1 MMSITHAMTGSF
13 SVVRGLLKQG
23 PAAVGSASVATSTIQ
38 RAPPPA
44 EDSRPEKDFSLQG
57 RLQAAL
63 APEATDP
70 ERDALLYAISRPLA
84 PEASPR
90 EHADFLLS
98 LLTDERSLALTG
110 SNGRTLKKA
119 ATQALLALGYP
130 YALEIPPEV
139 VEQSSGDRSLRNRL
153 RWGRALLVANAVG
166 PSLFF
171 TSLILRGGVRSDL
184 AVIPIIFA
192 VFGACTVLPMA
203 LILLGRKKKSMLLR
217 ILGSLG
223 HVLSGLAVGGLSLAL
238 LEGVLRRPRF
248 IEVLLVMGGLG
259 FGALQLVGTSLL
271 QAPRREE

>member
-1 MMSITHAMTGSF
+1 M
-13 SVVRGLLKQG
+13 
-23 PAAVGSASVATSTIQ
+23 ATSTVH

-63 APEATDP
+63 APEATDS

-130 YALEIPPEV
+130 YALELPPEV
-139 VEQSSGDRSLRNRL
+139 VEQSLGNRSLRKRH
-153 RWGRALLVANAVG
+153 RWGMAFSLANAVG
-166 PSLFF
+166 PAIAFTWLSLKFG
-171 TSLILRGGVRSDL
+171 TSNDMGVLAIALVILAAS
-184 AVIPIIFA
+184 
-192 VFGACTVLPMA
+192 TVLPTL
-203 LILLGRKKKSMLLR
+203 LILLGHKIQSLWLR
-217 ILGSLG
+217 VIGSVV
-223 HVLSGLAVGGLSLAL
+223 HILSGLPVGGLALMLLKESLS
-238 LEGVLRRPRF
+238 RTRF
-248 IEVLLVMGGLG
+248 IDLLIGVGGL
-259 FGALQLVGTSLL
+259 LRLVQSGSTYLL
-271 QAPRREE
+271 QAPQGEEE